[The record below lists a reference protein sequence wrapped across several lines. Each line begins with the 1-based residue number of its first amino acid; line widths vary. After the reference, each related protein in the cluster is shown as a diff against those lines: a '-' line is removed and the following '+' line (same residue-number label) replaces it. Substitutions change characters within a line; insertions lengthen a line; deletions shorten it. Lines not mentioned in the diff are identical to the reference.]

1 VVSGAHLLHFPLE
14 RWHGDETRAEAV
26 HKMAAVAK
34 EMSPSSSLRMFS
46 AGEIASGAILV
57 MPRFGLAL
65 IGRSE
70 PDA

>member
-1 VVSGAHLLHFPLE
+1 
-14 RWHGDETRAEAV
+14 
-26 HKMAAVAK
+26 MAAVAK